1 MSSDGVARA
10 LALTVSLSLYVD
22 EQRRNGYG
30 GGRSFIKEYV
40 NRRRM
45 EKKAAAV
52 AGKNLRLGF
61 SSINGP
67 EKRKTTTRMAESRQ
81 ENEFR
86 VNGGGV
92 YESFVFQCFSP

>member
-1 MSSDGVARA
+1 MDVYIS
-10 LALTVSLSLYVD
+10 
-22 EQRRNGYG
+22 E
-30 GGRSFIKEYV
+30 EYV

-61 SSINGP
+61 CACNIPENRKSIP
-67 EKRKTTTRMAESRQ
+67 QISESRP

-86 VNGGGV
+86 VTGGGGV